1 MVWGHISTSPSDGA
15 CVPDEDDDDHGDGV
29 CGPDEDDDDHGDGV
43 CGPDEDDD
51 DHGDGVCGPDEDRA
65 DARGGLYPQAEA
77 HNPVV
82 SHSRV
87 DNTAVQDSY

>member
-1 MVWGHISTSPSDGA
+1 MVWGHISTSPSDGV
-15 CVPDEDDDDHGDGV
+15 CV
-29 CGPDEDDDDHGDGV
+29 
-43 CGPDEDDD
+43 PDEDDD

-65 DARGGLYPQAEA
+65 DARGELYPQAEA

-87 DNTAVQDSY
+87 DNTAVQDSYLQDCLA

>member
-1 MVWGHISTSPSDGA
+1 MSKIDICDT
-15 CVPDEDDDDHGDGV
+15 
-29 CGPDEDDDDHGDGV
+29 
-43 CGPDEDDD
+43 DD

-65 DARGGLYPQAEA
+65 DARGGLYPQAEV

-87 DNTAVQDSY
+87 DNTPVQDSC